1 MGERLGLWDWGLV
14 IVVVEHVGVVFLE
27 GSEVVLELSQLVN
40 AEIVVVGLVELIL
53 RRIGLTAVF
62 SLLLSLL
69 LTLLDAMPHF
79 EQTIHSVHIRVEDLS
94 LFFQINDLEVDLS
107 LVLLRRIL

>member
-1 MGERLGLWDWGLV
+1 M
-14 IVVVEHVGVVFLE
+14 LE
-27 GSEVVLELSQLVN
+27 FSQLVN
-40 AEIVVVGLVELIL
+40 AEIVIVGFVELIL
-53 RRIGLTAVF
+53 RGIGFTAVL

-79 EQTIHSVHIRVEDLS
+79 EQTIHSVHIRVKDLS

-107 LVLLRRIL
+107 LVLLPRIL